1 MPGLSIGMGFSPFNQ
16 RTKLIRLQPNLIML
30 MHKDIWSSNTIL
42 NIIGFNVKLI
52 KRKAPENFPGLF
64 Y

>member
-1 MPGLSIGMGFSPFNQ
+1 MEF
-16 RTKLIRLQPNLIML
+16 
-30 MHKDIWSSNTIL
+30 NTIL

-64 Y
+64 YLKLNYLFNYD